1 LITTD
6 DIVDPIAGTA
16 REYATLRDRCW
27 YASARKYPPFGAAML
42 ARFDIPVTVQICV
55 I

>member
-6 DIVDPIAGTA
+6 DILDPIAGTA

-27 YASARKYPPFGAAML
+27 YASARTRSADLSLDA
-42 ARFDIPVTVQICV
+42 PVAWLVRAER
-55 I
+55 

>member
-1 LITTD
+1 MYSWPTALRFACGRHSGDTTD

-27 YASARKYPPFGAAML
+27 YASARK
-42 ARFDIPVTVQICV
+42 
-55 I
+55 